1 MSNEQI
7 VLIPITVN
15 ELLDKVKEVISEA
28 LKTNQEIK
36 LQGTLLSPTETCKIF
51 SPTISKVTL
60 YEWTKQGLI
69 PSYRIGGRVYY
80 NYGEV
85 IESAKRIRKFDR
97 DKVGYMK

>member
-1 MSNEQI
+1 MNNEQI
-7 VLIPITVN
+7 ILIPITVD
-15 ELLDKVKEVISEA
+15 ELLNRIKAIMSEVLKEKHEEVLRA
-28 LKTNQEIK
+28 R
-36 LQGTLLSPTETCKIF
+36 LLSPAETCKLF

-80 NYGEV
+80 NYAEV

-97 DKVGYMK
+97 DKQVIN